1 MSLKLGKELQI
12 DTVFKVF
19 LFLDNWINQ
28 RYCSNYFIK
37 TKKRG
42 LEFEYLHLW
51 M

>member
-1 MSLKLGKELQI
+1 MPLKVGKDLQT
-12 DTVFKVF
+12 DNVFKDF
-19 LFLDNWINQ
+19 LFLDNWINE
-28 RYCSNYFIK
+28 RYFSNDFIK